1 MVVNKALFRWSG
13 WCAIIFGLLG
23 LVAYISH
30 SAALEFSMGVP
41 PTPEGLIEI
50 YGRGGI
56 QAGYLLE
63 YISLFFFLPAL
74 IGMALFLKGRSPGR
88 AMVGLGFGFAY
99 FIGVFLL
106 SAMTWGIIN
115 LVSDPGRRVD
125 EAFKAKVALL
135 NLVGESIFYP
145 LLGMGFLFF
154 LLWGFAFRQ
163 GNIAERWVGNTFLL
177 EATMVVLT
185 FLFFAL
191 QLDTLASV
199 GILLQTVITAAAFIM
214 GGITLLG
221 ASPEGYHTL

>member
-1 MVVNKALFRWSG
+1 MANKALFRWSG
-13 WCAIIFGLLG
+13 WCAIIFGVLG

-30 SAALEFSMGVP
+30 STALGFSTGVP
-41 PTPEGLIEI
+41 PTPEGFIEI
-50 YGRGGI
+50 YSRGGI
-56 QAGYLLE
+56 RAGHLLE

-74 IGMALFLKGRSPGR
+74 IGMALFLKERSPGR

-106 SAMTWGIIN
+106 SAMTGGIIN

-125 EAFKAKVALL
+125 ETFKAKVALL

-154 LLWGFAFRQ
+154 LLWGLAFLR
-163 GNIAERWVGNTFLL
+163 GNVAERWVGNIFLL
-177 EATMVVLT
+177 EATMMVLT

-191 QLDTLASV
+191 QLDALANV

-214 GGITLLG
+214 GGIILLG